1 MALQSITK
9 LSKIVLKKL
18 EINIRRHLFT
28 KPGPFESVTFNV
40 RKLKV
45 MTPFS
50 KDPIT
55 FGVREQV
62 IYYII
67 LFW

>member
-1 MALQSITK
+1 MTK

-18 EINIRRHLFT
+18 ERNIRRHLFT
-28 KPGPFESVTFNV
+28 KPGPFESVTFNF

-62 IYYII
+62 MYYII
-67 LFW
+67 LFC

>member
-1 MALQSITK
+1 MTK

-18 EINIRRHLFT
+18 EINIRRQ
-28 KPGPFESVTFNV
+28 SVTFNF

-45 MTPFS
+45 MTPLS

-67 LFW
+67 LFC

>member
-1 MALQSITK
+1 MCGFAAKQNSLTK
-9 LSKIVLKKL
+9 IRNKYKKTS
-18 EINIRRHLFT
+18 FY
-28 KPGPFESVTFNV
+28 KGPFESVTFNF

-55 FGVREQV
+55 FGAREQV
-62 IYYII
+62 I
-67 LFW
+67 